1 MDKRKAVKRMLT
13 NLSKDHFAEFCHELV
28 NRKKEPRVAL
38 NRVEGKSFL
47 EITEVLVS
55 TFDETGA
62 VEVAAE
68 LLNEIGCNKAANELL
83 KDAGVKCSEPGSR
96 NTAGPSAGGTAQY
109 TMVDDEHFVDKHQI
123 ELINRVHCVADIL
136 DQLFGKKVIKQAIYD
151 KIRKIPTTQE
161 QMRELFSGPLNAAGL
176 SGKEVFYK
184 ILENEEKYLIDE
196 LKGKK

>member
-1 MDKRKAVKRMLT
+1 MS
-13 NLSKDHFAEFCHELV
+13 NLSRHNFDNFCDELLH
-28 NRKKEPRVAL
+28 RKEKPRVAR

-55 TFDETGA
+55 TYNETGA

-68 LLNEIGCNKAANELL
+68 VLNEIDCKKEADQLL
-83 KDAGVKCSEPGSR
+83 KDADVKCSEPGSR

-109 TMVDDEHFVDKHQI
+109 TMVDGEHFVDKHQI
-123 ELINRVHCVADIL
+123 ELINRVHSVADIL
-136 DQLFGKKVIKQAIYD
+136 DLLLEKEVIKQAIYSE
-151 KIRKIPTTQE
+151 IMAIPTTQE

-176 SGKEVFYK
+176 RGKEVFYR
-184 ILENEEKYLIDE
+184 ILEKEEKYLIDD